1 MDLSGN
7 KRSGQLPELLPFH
20 GGYRDLKSYQM
31 AEIVHNATVVFCDP
45 STGSL
50 RWVALSGARRSRR
63 ETKWVPRALPRGT
76 HRFIDR
82 RSRTH
87 DQMVQAARA

>member
-1 MDLSGN
+1 MSDRKETPTLI
-7 KRSGQLPELLPFH
+7 PPH

-31 AEIVHNATVVFCDP
+31 AEIVHDATAVFCDP

-50 RWVALSGARRSRR
+50 RGVALSGARRSRR
-63 ETKWVPRALPRGT
+63 ETKWVPRALPGGT

-82 RSRTH
+82 RSRTN
-87 DQMVQAARA
+87 DQMVQAVRA